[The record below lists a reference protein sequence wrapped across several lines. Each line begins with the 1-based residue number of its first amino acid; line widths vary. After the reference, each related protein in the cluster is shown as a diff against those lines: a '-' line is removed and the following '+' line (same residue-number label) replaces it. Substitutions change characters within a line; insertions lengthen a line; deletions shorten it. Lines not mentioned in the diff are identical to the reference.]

1 MKNMDDKELTDFEN
15 AQEKQALEIIG
26 SEKNA
31 EKVAELYQETFSSLS
46 GKSEEQTLNEW
57 VEEELA
63 KHPDV
68 FPSVEERKQTADEI
82 IESLKSYNRNRAELE
97 ETVGQG
103 KTAESWIVKKI
114 EEGAAISHAE
124 NIGAYAHNVDEHL
137 KQVNENF
144 LKYSGYSADHK
155 THGLLAEDMA
165 NLSDAVKNRDVIH
178 AGTNNAKHGAD
189 RIVNGIEIQTKYYDT
204 PTATVN
210 SAFEKGQY
218 KYIGSDNRPMQLE
231 VPKDQYET
239 AIKTMEIKIQ
249 EGKVAGVTDPAKAKE
264 LIRSGELTYDESM
277 QQAKELKKQK
287 DFQELNWDKLGK
299 TEIAKS
305 IGIETAKTALF
316 HAVFQGGRI
325 AGRRLWNKMMGK
337 ENREPN
343 RDVQEWLDSSYQ
355 GTKTIAVQTA
365 ATTAATIA
373 VKKGLIAAIPKA
385 TPPGVIANVVYVGIE
400 NTKVMYK
407 IAKGEISTKEGMWK
421 MHEITISATNGIAGA
436 TTGAGIGSG
445 MGTVAGTA
453 IGLFSG
459 GPAGAALGGKI
470 GAAIGGFVG
479 GMVGGLAGSTYGQ
492 LIAKGTRKVVEV
504 AAAGLKKAYAGVKSV
519 AKSAWKA
526 FTGLF
531 A

>member
-1 MKNMDDKELTDFEN
+1 MDDKELADFDN

-26 SEKNA
+26 SEDNA
-31 EKVAELYQETFSSLS
+31 EKVAEIYQETFASLS
-46 GKSEEQTLNEW
+46 EKSEEQPLNEW
-57 VEEELA
+57 VEDELA

-68 FPSVEERKQTADEI
+68 FPSAQERKQTADEI

-103 KTAESWIVKKI
+103 KTPESWLVKKI
-114 EEGAAISHAE
+114 EESAAISHAD

-144 LKYSGYSADHK
+144 LKYSQYSADHK
-155 THGLLAEDMA
+155 THGLVAEDMA
-165 NLSDAVKNRDVIH
+165 NLSDAVKNSEVIH
-178 AGTNNAKHGAD
+178 AGTNNAKNGAD

-264 LIRSGELTYDESM
+264 LIRSGELTYDESI

-305 IGIETAKTALF
+305 MVAETGKTMLF
-316 HAVFQGGRI
+316 HSVFQGGRI
-325 AGRRLWNKMMGK
+325 AGRRLWNKMTGK
-337 ENREPN
+337 KNQEPN
-343 RDVQEWLDSSYQ
+343 RDVQEWLDGSYQ
-355 GTKTIAVQTA
+355 GAKSIAVQTA

-373 VKKGLIAAIPKA
+373 VRKGLIDAIPKG
-385 TPPGVIANVVYVGIE
+385 TPAGMIANIVYVGIE
-400 NTKVMYK
+400 NTKVLYK
-407 IAKGEISTKEGMWK
+407 MAKGEISVKEGMWK
-421 MHEITISATNGIAGA
+421 MHEVTISATNGIAGSMI
-436 TTGAGIGSG
+436 GAE
-445 MGTVAGTA
+445 
-453 IGLFSG
+453 
-459 GPAGAALGGKI
+459 AGAAYGLALGGPV
-470 GAAIGGFVG
+470 GAVVG
-479 GMVGGLAGSTYGQ
+479 GLVGGIVGGLAGSTYGQ
-492 LIAKGTRKVVEV
+492 VIAKGTRKVVEV
-504 AAAGLKKAYAGVKSV
+504 ATAGLKKAYAGVKSV
-519 AKSAWKA
+519 AKSAWKT